1 MVRPILSAESIHKS
15 FRHNPVLA
23 SAGLWASPGRI
34 TALVGRNGS
43 GKTTLMKIAAGWLR
57 ADHGVVIFK
66 GVAYERPRLPQLANA
81 GLFFL
86 PDRDLLSLT
95 VTLGRHL
102 EAVRARFPN
111 ARPEEAA
118 ALLGVDDMTDRKPKT
133 FSGGE
138 RRRAALAVAL
148 ARAPDCLL
156 ADEAFLD
163 AEPSDAATMA
173 TAFRALAEN
182 GCAVVIAGQEV
193 RELLELAD
201 DVVWVTSGT
210 TRHMGAPAEAR
221 ADEEFRRGYLGTA
234 AGA

>member
-1 MVRPILSAESIHKS
+1 MVRPILSAESIHKA
-15 FRHNPVLA
+15 FGRNAVLA
-23 SAGLWASPGRI
+23 SAGLWATPGRI

-57 ADHGVVIFK
+57 ADHGTVIFK

-95 VTLGRHL
+95 VTLNRHL
-102 EAVRARFPN
+102 GAVRARFPN

-118 ALLGVDDMTDRKPKT
+118 ALLRVDELAGRKPKS

-148 ARAPDCLL
+148 ARDPDCLL
-156 ADEAFLD
+156 ADEPFLD
-163 AEPSDAATMA
+163 AEPADARTMA
-173 TAFRALAEN
+173 TAFRALSEK
-182 GCAVVIAGQEV
+182 GCALVVAGQEV
-193 RELLELAD
+193 RELLDLAD
-201 DVVWVTSGT
+201 EVVWVTSGT
-210 TRHMGAPAEAR
+210 TRHLGAPAEAR
-221 ADEEFRRGYLGTA
+221 ADDEFRRRYLGER
-234 AGA
+234 